1 MANAIILHRRRR
13 AEVVVPGS
21 QTFTANGAFVAPYT
35 ALYAVMLYGSAHKAG
50 KGGSGGGSDAH
61 AGGGGGGGGGG
72 QSHRNFAVSC
82 QCKLTKGTEIPV
94 TVNENM
100 VSLGSYA
107 SVATGTAA
115 KNGGTGG
122 SGNISGDLE
131 TEYGEGGA
139 GGAGEGPHLISVPG
153 EYTTSGSNTGGA
165 GKDGARGG
173 SFSGGSGGAGGNK
186 GGGSGGRGDDGDG
199 GRGSGRP
206 GAAAV
211 IGKIEISWGGNE

>member
-1 MANAIILHRRRR
+1 MANAIILHRRRS
-13 AEVVVPGS
+13 EIIEPGS
-21 QTFTANGAFVAPYT
+21 QTFTSNGVFVAPYT

-50 KGGSGGGSDAH
+50 NGGSGGGSDAH

-72 QSHRNFAVSC
+72 QSHSNFAVSC
-82 QCKLTKGTEIPV
+82 QCKLTKGTKIPV

-122 SGNISGDLE
+122 SGYITSDLE
-131 TEYGEGGA
+131 AEYGEGGA
-139 GGAGEGPHLISVPG
+139 GGAGEGPHSISVPG

-165 GKDGARGG
+165 GGDGRRGG
-173 SFSGGSGGAGGNK
+173 FFTGGSGGAGGYK
-186 GGGSGGRGDDGDG
+186 GGGVGGHGDDRNGE
-199 GRGSGRP
+199 RGSGRP

>member
-1 MANAIILHRRRR
+1 MANAIILHRRRS
-13 AEVVVPGS
+13 EIIEPGS
-21 QTFTANGAFVAPYT
+21 QTFTGNGTFVAPYST
-35 ALYAVMLYGSAHKAG
+35 VYSLILYGSAHKAG
-50 KGGSGGGSDAH
+50 NGGHGGTNDSHLA
-61 AGGGGGGGGGG
+61 GGGGGGGGG
-72 QSHRNFAVSC
+72 QSHSNFAVSC

-122 SGNISGDLE
+122 SGNITSDLE

-139 GGAGEGPHLISVPG
+139 GGAGEGPHFISVPG

-165 GKDGARGG
+165 GKDGERGG
-173 SFSGGSGGAGGNK
+173 SFSGGFGGAGGNK
-186 GGGSGGRGDDGDG
+186 GGGFGGRGDDGDD
-199 GRGSGRP
+199 GRGTGRP